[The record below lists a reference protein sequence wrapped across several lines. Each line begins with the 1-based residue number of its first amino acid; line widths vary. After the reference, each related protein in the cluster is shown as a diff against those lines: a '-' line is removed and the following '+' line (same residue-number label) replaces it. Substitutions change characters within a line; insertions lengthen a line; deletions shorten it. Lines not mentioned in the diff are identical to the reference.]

1 MSSVTGVGSGSRR
14 QRARPPAARRRSKAT
29 WTSPASFHGSRF
41 RGHALRRA
49 LQRAGFSREL
59 RMYGPPQPFAA
70 ALDDGWETVDIQP
83 DLLGSPATAAATDL
97 AQRLRAFAPDLLVV
111 DLFWAPLRHILPLP
125 GCECWL
131 LLRSAPPTWLDGPP
145 GARFESMQYTRIASI
160 APSRRARSRT
170 GSIPWSWSTPRSASR
185 PERYGAASG
194 STRARGSWGRCTPA
208 TRASSP
214 RSRPSRSPARSSYAS
229 ICGQR
234 ARSSPSAGR
243 LGGFVPLAWVA
254 PARGFG

>member
-1 MSSVTGVGSGSRR
+1 
-14 QRARPPAARRRSKAT
+14 
-29 WTSPASFHGSRF
+29 
-41 RGHALRRA
+41 
-49 LQRAGFSREL
+49 
-59 RMYGPPQPFAA
+59 MYGPPQPFAA

-97 AQRLRAFAPDLLVV
+97 ALRLRAFAPDLLVATCSGRRSV
-111 DLFWAPLRHILPLP
+111 TSSRCRAASAGCCCARRLPR
-125 GCECWL
+125 G
-131 LLRSAPPTWLDGPP
+131 ST
-145 GARFESMQYTRIASI
+145 ARPVRASR
-160 APSRRARSRT
+160 ACNTHGSHPSSPSRRARSRT
-170 GSIPWSWSTPRSASR
+170 GSIPWSWSNPRSASR